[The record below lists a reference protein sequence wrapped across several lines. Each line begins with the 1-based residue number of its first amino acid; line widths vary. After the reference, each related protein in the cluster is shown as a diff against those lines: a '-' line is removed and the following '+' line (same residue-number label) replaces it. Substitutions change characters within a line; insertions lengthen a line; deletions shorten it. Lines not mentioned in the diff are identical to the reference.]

1 MQIPNSFEWSS
12 SKMRFHLE
20 QENSQFG
27 VDDGQ
32 NFFMLKECVCV
43 GSSDLGLLL
52 GLRLEYDGDL
62 LDDI

>member
-1 MQIPNSFEWSS
+1 
-12 SKMRFHLE
+12 MRFHLE

-32 NFFMLKECVCV
+32 NFSMLKECVCV
-43 GSSDLGLLL
+43 WGGGSSDLGLLL